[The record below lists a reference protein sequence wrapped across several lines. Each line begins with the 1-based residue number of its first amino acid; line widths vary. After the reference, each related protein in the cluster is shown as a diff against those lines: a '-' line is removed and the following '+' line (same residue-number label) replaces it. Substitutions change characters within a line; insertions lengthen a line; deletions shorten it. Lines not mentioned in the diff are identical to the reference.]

1 MAEDL
6 KTWIYHATK
15 EPKIINQSEYETMS
29 AHGWADSPARFLKL
43 ETVGISQEKIADGDL
58 QEAAKAQQ
66 ALDAVEGVKDY
77 MNGSLNLSK
86 MTKEELET
94 YAQYHFGV
102 DLDRRLKPNT
112 MIKQIKEL
120 MES

>member
-1 MAEDL
+1 MAEEY

-15 EPKIINQSEYETMS
+15 EPKIINKSEFETMS

-43 ETVGISQEKIADGDL
+43 ESVGISQEKISNGDL

-66 ALDAVEGVKDY
+66 ALESVEGVKDY
-77 MNGSLNLSK
+77 LNGALNLSK
-86 MTKEELET
+86 MNKEELET

-120 MES
+120 MDS

>member
-15 EPKIINQSEYETMS
+15 EPKIINQSEYETMT

-43 ETVGISQEKIADGDL
+43 EAVGISQEKIADGDL

-102 DLDRRLKPNT
+102 DLDRRLKPDT

>member
-1 MAEDL
+1 
-6 KTWIYHATK
+6 
-15 EPKIINQSEYETMS
+15 MS

-43 ETVGISQEKIADGDL
+43 ESVGISQEKIASGDL
-58 QEAAKAQQ
+58 HESAKAQQ
-66 ALDAVEGVKDY
+66 ALDSVEGIKDY
-77 MNGSLNLSK
+77 LNGALNFSK

-94 YAQYHFGV
+94 YANKHFGV